1 MVATLPQ
8 TIVARPFSNVNTGGP
23 ESDTQRARITREPRG
38 MCASP
43 YHLEELPSPPHSQM
57 LYATRK
63 VITLT
68 PPAEHPS
75 TPSSSPR
82 DREVI
87 AHLIAAP
94 DQQTAAEW
102 LGITDRHLRRRVDS
116 IMRRFGAE
124 TTLQMV
130 VMATLYGDVNPKAVP
145 ANTPAHELLTE
156 AFNRRNRAS
165 GTP

>member
-1 MVATLPQ
+1 MT
-8 TIVARPFSNVNTGGP
+8 
-23 ESDTQRARITREPRG
+23 
-38 MCASP
+38 
-43 YHLEELPSPPHSQM
+43 
-57 LYATRK
+57 
-63 VITLT
+63 T
-68 PPAEHPS
+68 PEHPPRAPKS
-75 TPSSSPR
+75 TPR

-130 VMATLYGDVNPKAVP
+130 VMATIYGDVNPKAVP
-145 ANTPAHELLTE
+145 ANTPAFALLTE
-156 AFNRRNRAS
+156 AFERRDRAS
-165 GTP
+165 GSP